1 MTAKTQ
7 AKPKSESDDHRF
19 APRRKMKIPAF
30 LYIDGVMTAVPC
42 SIIDI
47 STTGAK
53 LELKAGWDNAFRFIS
68 DHATRVRL
76 VERIEKV
83 SYDCSIVRRAA
94 TELGL
99 KFLAA
104 PVLAPPPAPRKR

>member
-1 MTAKTQ
+1 MTAETQ
-7 AKPKSESDDHRF
+7 SKPKSEGGDGRF
-19 APRRKMKIPAF
+19 APRRKMKIPAL

-42 SIIDI
+42 FIIDI

-53 LELKAGWDNAFRFIS
+53 LEMKSGWDNAFRFIS

-83 SYDCSIVRRAA
+83 SYNCSIVRRAE

-99 KFLAA
+99 KFLSA
-104 PVLAPPPAPRKR
+104 PVLAPPPPPRKR